1 MGSEAMREFFKC
13 EYDVVCSLGSDCM
26 PATYLKAA
34 CLRNASYPFDWT
46 LQMSFDVKARL
57 VLSGFSGFL
66 EPANVREY
74 PKLPSNTNHV
84 SHVDDATGTIF
95 LHDFDPG
102 VEAGEMLAT
111 VRARYARRIQRLLD
125 AVRGG
130 RRVLLVNFEREQND
144 TPTDHFTA
152 FLADV
157 AKVYPDSHVS
167 LLALKNRP
175 GVYEEEQVAPNLMIV
190 RGGFYPPGVEFPGD
204 RDVARRVFSRI
215 RPAGALRRYNRG
227 MRMRRFL
234 IRLVSHLAIFG
245 GRRRLRERLQKRFG
259 VPAAL

>member
-1 MGSEAMREFFKC
+1 MCEFFKC
-13 EYDVVCSLGSDCM
+13 EYDVVCSMGTDCL
-26 PATYLKAA
+26 PATYLKAY

-46 LQMSFDVKARL
+46 IQPSFEVKARL

-66 EPANVREY
+66 EPANVHEY
-74 PKLPSNTNHV
+74 PALPSNTNHV
-84 SHVDDATGTIF
+84 SHIDDGTGTIF

-102 VEAGEMLAT
+102 VEVGEMLAT
-111 VRARYARRIQRLLD
+111 VRARYCRRASRLLD

-130 RRVLLVNFEREQND
+130 WRVLLVNFEREQND
-144 TPTDHFTA
+144 TPTVRLTA

-157 AKVYPDSHVS
+157 AKAYPGSRVS

-175 GVYEEEQVAPNLMIV
+175 GAFEEEQVASNLMII
-190 RGGFYPPGVEFPGD
+190 RAGFYPPGVEFPGD
-204 RDVARRVFSRI
+204 RDVGRRVFSHI
-215 RPAGALRRYNRG
+215 RPAGALRRFNRG
-227 MRMRRFL
+227 MRTRRLL

-245 GRRRLRERLQKRFG
+245 GARRRLRDRLQKRFG